1 MNNNDMNTLTSELL
15 ELLVQIHNKLLN
27 PSEMIKGSILPPSH
41 IKVIFYL
48 SHKKS
53 MSVSQ
58 MAKCLDISKPNMTP
72 IIDKLINDG
81 YVHRYQDPNDRRKIN
96 VELTE
101 KAHSFLKEKKIEIK
115 NNLMAKLSYLDEEDL
130 LNLSFII
137 KNMHK
142 IILKLE

>member
-15 ELLVQIHNKLLN
+15 DLLVQIHNKLLN
-27 PSEMIKGSILPPSH
+27 PSEMIKGSIFPPSH

-72 IIDKLINDG
+72 IIDKLISDG
-81 YVHRYQDPNDRRKIN
+81 YVDRYQDPNDRRKIN

-101 KAHSFLKEKKIEIK
+101 KAHNFLKEKKIEIK
-115 NNLMAKLSYLDEEDL
+115 NNLIDKLSSLEEEDL
-130 LNLSFII
+130 IELSFII
-137 KNMHK
+137 KDMHK
-142 IILKLE
+142 IILKLK